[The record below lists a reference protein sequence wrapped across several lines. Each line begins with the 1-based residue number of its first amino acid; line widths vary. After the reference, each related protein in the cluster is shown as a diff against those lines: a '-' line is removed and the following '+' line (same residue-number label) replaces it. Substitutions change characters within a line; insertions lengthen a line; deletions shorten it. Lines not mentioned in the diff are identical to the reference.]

1 MKTFKPVTLR
11 LLGLVSL
18 WISVL
23 IIGIT
28 GCGENDV
35 LDNNSQPVIE
45 PITDQTLDVGD
56 KTTADIYITDADVDD
71 THIINASSDDTN
83 IATVSVDEDSLTIT
97 GNAVGMA
104 MITVSAT
111 DDSGPDND
119 TSIPVTFQVTVNE
132 PLPPPPI
139 TAERLCKVGM
149 TLGPGESC
157 GYGPKVVFSVREDG
171 TACRASSWPIYHVVL
186 GINVRIDNPN
196 ICGNHDIEQDDFFGT
211 NFSASKNAD
220 GSWTINKLPA
230 LNIR

>member
-1 MKTFKPVTLR
+1 MKMFKSVTLC

-71 THIINASSDDTN
+71 THTINASSDDTS
-83 IATVSVDEDSLTIT
+83 IATLLVRGTTLTIT
-97 GNAVGMA
+97 GEKAGTTT
-104 MITVSAT
+104 IEVSAT
-111 DDSGPDND
+111 DSSGQDND
-119 TSIPVTFQVTVNE
+119 TSAPLTFEVTVKALL
-132 PLPPPPI
+132 LPPPI
-139 TAERLCKVGM
+139 IAERLCEVGM

-157 GYGPKVVFSVREDG
+157 GYGPRVVFSVREDG
-171 TACRASSWPIYHVVL
+171 TACRASSWPIYHVVF

>member
-1 MKTFKPVTLR
+1 MK
-11 LLGLVSL
+11 
-18 WISVL
+18 
-23 IIGIT
+23 
-28 GCGENDV
+28 
-35 LDNNSQPVIE
+35 
-45 PITDQTLDVGD
+45 
-56 KTTADIYITDADVDD
+56 
-71 THIINASSDDTN
+71 
-83 IATVSVDEDSLTIT
+83 
-97 GNAVGMA
+97 
-104 MITVSAT
+104 
-111 DDSGPDND
+111 
-119 TSIPVTFQVTVNE
+119 

-220 GSWTINKLPA
+220 GSWTINKVPA